1 MEISFII
8 SKMNEYMFRLNQQM
22 GSWLGKKL
30 PQITSDWWEELVVN
44 NLSMLQRETV
54 LRNDIHEISGL
65 DLAALLRVVDRNW
78 FVITSVFFLNNQ
90 ERARVRAMQEIRN
103 TWAHITPDKI
113 SKERVIDDVN
123 VIISL
128 MQTFDAS
135 MRDTRDMESFLLDVE
150 EETINITVPVEE
162 ENTAPSRAEETP
174 PVPPQPESDSIAIG
188 SIVTLVSDPS
198 VIGAVINVIG
208 NKYLVLING
217 KVETCFREQIQ
228 LQQMK
233 EEQKF
238 LPLLKVRS
246 ALTAYQIH
254 NPGSR
259 NLYSLNAAR
268 IDFVPY
274 QFRPALRMIH
284 ADSPRILVAD
294 DVGVG
299 KTIEAG
305 LILKEMEARS
315 ALTSVL
321 VICPRPLVAERKWQL
336 EMKRF
341 DEDFTQL
348 DGRML
353 AECISETDRDGEWP
367 EQHSKTIIPYSL
379 FGEDSIMGRSSKSG
393 KKHKSLGLADLDP
406 PPHFDLVIVDEAH
419 TIRNANTWAY
429 KGVELFCRN
438 ADAVVFLTAT
448 PLQNSNN
455 DLYTLLNLLRPDVV
469 IDKDTFLRMSEPNA
483 YINNLLPA
491 IRVPDFSQS

>member
-198 VIGAVINVIG
+198 VIGAVINIW
-208 NKYLVLING
+208 
-217 KVETCFREQIQ
+217 F
-228 LQQMK
+228 
-233 EEQKF
+233 
-238 LPLLKVRS
+238 
-246 ALTAYQIH
+246 
-254 NPGSR
+254 
-259 NLYSLNAAR
+259 
-268 IDFVPY
+268 
-274 QFRPALRMIH
+274 
-284 ADSPRILVAD
+284 
-294 DVGVG
+294 
-299 KTIEAG
+299 
-305 LILKEMEARS
+305 
-315 ALTSVL
+315 
-321 VICPRPLVAERKWQL
+321 
-336 EMKRF
+336 
-341 DEDFTQL
+341 
-348 DGRML
+348 
-353 AECISETDRDGEWP
+353 
-367 EQHSKTIIPYSL
+367 
-379 FGEDSIMGRSSKSG
+379 
-393 KKHKSLGLADLDP
+393 
-406 PPHFDLVIVDEAH
+406 
-419 TIRNANTWAY
+419 
-429 KGVELFCRN
+429 
-438 ADAVVFLTAT
+438 
-448 PLQNSNN
+448 
-455 DLYTLLNLLRPDVV
+455 
-469 IDKDTFLRMSEPNA
+469 
-483 YINNLLPA
+483 
-491 IRVPDFSQS
+491 